1 MFSLF
6 IPGAVAKH
14 FEDFQEDQFDFHSYC
29 LRKVTLRAYV
39 SVLRYE
45 DVIHGHDFFCR
56 AAEGMIRIY
65 LYLHDHPILDFD
77 EPDYSKMSAAERKKA
92 KAIARKKKKVTEK
105 QLDEKKTNDS
115 TSENGKGQKSGKNA
129 VDEDALGL
137 EFLKKDPMEE
147 AKKYSS
153 MLSKY
158 APKQFQSW
166 VLQYDVA
173 MRRKKP
179 LLALQALHKMKKL
192 DPECSEL
199 FLRTVDFAGKTND
212 FDDSPGVSLIVL
224 TDEFPVLLGNQSV
237 ADYIDQAIATI
248 RNEPLTALPMR
259 TATVKAIVDTKHGP
273 VKEAIPLIIN
283 GGIDARKA
291 TVENCLEA
299 LTVLKSLGAEAADA
313 TQQWTEYVVKRFPS
327 ALPNQ

>member
-1 MFSLF
+1 MTF
-6 IPGAVAKH
+6 ILPGAVTKH
-14 FEDFQEDQFDFHSYC
+14 FDDFQEDQFDFHSYC

-45 DVIHGHDFFCR
+45 DVINGHDFFCR

-65 LYLHDHPILDFD
+65 LYLHDHPIIDFD
-77 EPDYSKMSAAERKKA
+77 EPDYSKMSAVERKKA
-92 KAIARKKKKVTEK
+92 KAIARKKKKVSEK
-105 QLDEKKTNDS
+105 QGDEKKTNDS
-115 TSENGKGQKSGKNA
+115 TQENGKGQSNKTGKNA
-129 VDEDALGL
+129 VDEDPLGL
-137 EFLKKDPMEE
+137 EYLKKDPMEE

-153 MLSKY
+153 MLSNY

-192 DPECSEL
+192 DPESSEL

-224 TDEFPVLLGNQSV
+224 TDEFPELLGIQSV
-237 ADYIDQAIATI
+237 AEFIDQAIATI
-248 RNEPLTALPMR
+248 RKEALTALPMR
-259 TATVKAIVDTKHGP
+259 TATVKAIVDTKHCP
-273 VKEAIPLIIN
+273 IKEALPLIID
-283 GGIDARKA
+283 GGIYARKV

-299 LTVLKSLGAEAADA
+299 LTLLKSLGAEATDA
-313 TQQWTEYVVKRFPS
+313 THQWTECVSKRFPN
-327 ALPNQ
+327 ALPS